1 MRQDFVSFGWQ
12 YPGGIIPCG
21 RGGRTGRNRQPVARW
36 NGMVRKK
43 RFGWLTF
50 LHKKAIA
57 SVQVMAGL
65 ASVLGMYLAIRL
77 PMGIQQGAC
86 CPFPKKQYNGGMKIT
101 SEVAY
106 EVYPFV

>member
-1 MRQDFVSFGWQ
+1 MRARRENGKKPSA
-12 YPGGIIPCG
+12 GGSLEWDG
-21 RGGRTGRNRQPVARW
+21 EKEAFR
-36 NGMVRKK
+36 M
-43 RFGWLTF
+43 
-50 LHKKAIA
+50 
-57 SVQVMAGL
+57 VMAGP

>member
-1 MRQDFVSFGWQ
+1 
-12 YPGGIIPCG
+12 
-21 RGGRTGRNRQPVARW
+21 
-36 NGMVRKK
+36 
-43 RFGWLTF
+43 
-50 LHKKAIA
+50 
-57 SVQVMAGL
+57 MAGP

-77 PMGIQQGAC
+77 PMGIQQEAC